1 MKLPVNAFK
10 RALKEG
16 RPQIGLWSMLSSNIV
31 AEIVATAGFDWV
43 VLDTEHSPNELPM
56 VLQQLLAMQIDA
68 NTASPVVRPAWND
81 PVLIKRFLDIGS
93 PTLIL
98 PFVPDAEE
106 ARRAVERSEEH
117 TSELQPLMRISYA
130 VFCLKKQQNIDHSY

>member
-56 VLQQLLAMQIDA
+56 VLQQLQAMQIDA

-81 PVLIKRFLDIGS
+81 PVLITRFLDIGS
-93 PTLIL
+93 PKLLL
-98 PFVPDAEE
+98 PFVQDAQ
-106 ARRAVERSEEH
+106 AAPPAGRA
-117 TSELQPLMRISYA
+117 MR
-130 VFCLKKQQNIDHSY
+130 HSPEGHRGGVQGKASG